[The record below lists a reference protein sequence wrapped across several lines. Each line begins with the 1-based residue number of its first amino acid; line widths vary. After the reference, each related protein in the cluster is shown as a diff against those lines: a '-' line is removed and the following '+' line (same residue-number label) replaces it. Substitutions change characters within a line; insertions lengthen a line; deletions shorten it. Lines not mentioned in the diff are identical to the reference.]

1 MVPIIRFK
9 NSAYFL
15 DCMGENEDIKE
26 PESIEIKCNAPEFF
40 EIINRHYMGEY
51 NPSSQT
57 PTRFTPT
64 EDAIKKFNLS

>member
-1 MVPIIRFK
+1 MLMNRIIK
-9 NSAYFL
+9 
-15 DCMGENEDIKE
+15 
-26 PESIEIKCNAPEFF
+26 EIKCNAPEFF